1 MKMSRIAAPLL
12 LALLAACSVLPKAET
27 PSIYRLPATPLA
39 RAQGEAVHWSLRIDT
54 PQAGRMIDS
63 PRIVVLPAGDVVS
76 VYQGARW
83 SDSGPVLFRNRLVDA
98 FRDDGRVR
106 ALSNDDAALQAD
118 TSLTGNLSSFQSE
131 YRNGQPTVVIRY
143 DAQLVRTNGMRI
155 IAGRSFEVTE
165 PVNGKAVPE
174 VVSAFG
180 RAGDALATQVV
191 GWVNAA
197 TQESAGSQH
206 P

>member
-1 MKMSRIAAPLL
+1 MKMPRIVAPLL
-12 LALLAACSVLPKAET
+12 LALLAGCSVLPKAET
-27 PSIYRLPATPLA
+27 PSIYRLPASPLPH
-39 RAQGEAVHWSLRIDT
+39 AQGNAVRWSLRINT

-83 SDSGPVLFRNRLVDA
+83 SDSGTVLFRNRLVDA
-98 FRDDGRVR
+98 FRDDGRVS

-118 TSLTGNLSSFQSE
+118 MSLTGNLSAFQSE

-143 DAQLVRTNGMRI
+143 DVQLVRTNGMRI
-155 IAGRSFEVTE
+155 VAGRSFEVAE

-174 VVSAFG
+174 VVAAFG
-180 RAGDALATQVV
+180 RAGDTLATQVV
-191 GWVNAA
+191 DWVGNVNREPA
-197 TQESAGSQH
+197 SSRH
-206 P
+206 

>member
-1 MKMSRIAAPLL
+1 MKMPRIVAPLL
-12 LALLAACSVLPKAET
+12 LALLAGCSVLPKAET
-27 PSIYRLPATPLA
+27 PSIYRLPASPLPH
-39 RAQGEAVHWSLRIDT
+39 AQGNAVRWSLRINT

-83 SDSGPVLFRNRLVDA
+83 SDSGTVLFRNRLVDA
-98 FRDDGRVR
+98 FRDDGRVS

-118 TSLTGNLSSFQSE
+118 MSLTGNLSAFQSE

-155 IAGRSFEVTE
+155 VAARSFEVAE
-165 PVNGKAVPE
+165 PVNGKAVPD
-174 VVSAFG
+174 VVAAFG
-180 RAGDALATQVV
+180 RAGDTLAAQVV
-191 GWVNAA
+191 DWV
-197 TQESAGSQH
+197 GSVNDEPASSRH
-206 P
+206 

>member
-1 MKMSRIAAPLL
+1 MKMPRIAASLL
-12 LALLAACSVLPKAET
+12 LALLTACSVLPKAET
-27 PSIYRLPATPLA
+27 PSIYRLPATPLTH
-39 RAQGEAVHWSLRIDT
+39 AQSDAVRWSLRINT

-63 PRIVVLPAGDVVS
+63 SRIVVLPAGDVVS

-98 FRDDGRVR
+98 FRDDGRVS

-118 TSLTGNLSSFQSE
+118 ISLTGNLAAFQSE

-155 IAGRSFEVTE
+155 VAGRSFEVTE
-165 PVNGKAVPE
+165 PVNGKGVPE
-174 VVSAFG
+174 VVAAFG
-180 RAGDALATQVV
+180 RADDALARQVV
-191 GWVNAA
+191 EWTLQQSVSKN
-197 TQESAGSQH
+197 
-206 P
+206 

>member
-1 MKMSRIAAPLL
+1 MRMPRIAAPLL
-12 LALLAACSVLPKAET
+12 LTLLAACSVLPKAET

-39 RAQGEAVHWSLRIDT
+39 HAPGDAVRWSLRIDT

-98 FRDDGRVR
+98 FRDDGRVG

-118 TSLTGNLSSFQSE
+118 ISLTGGLTAFQSE
-131 YRNGQPTVVIRY
+131 YRNTQPTVVIRY

-155 IAGRSFEVTE
+155 VAARSFEVTE

-174 VVSAFG
+174 VIAAFG
-180 RAGDALATQVV
+180 RADDALARQVV
-191 GWVNAA
+191 EWALQQSVSKN
-197 TQESAGSQH
+197 
-206 P
+206 

>member
-1 MKMSRIAAPLL
+1 MKMPRIAAPLL

-39 RAQGEAVHWSLRIDT
+39 HAQGDAVRWSLRINT

-98 FRDDGRVR
+98 FRDDGRVG

-118 TSLTGNLSSFQSE
+118 MTLTGNLSAFQTE
-131 YRNGQPTVVIRY
+131 YRDGQPVVVIHY
-143 DAQLVRTNGMRI
+143 DAQLVRTNGMHI
-155 IAGRSFEVTE
+155 IAGRSFEVAE

-174 VVSAFG
+174 VVAAFG
-180 RAGDALATQVV
+180 RANDRITTQVV
-191 GWVNAA
+191 QWGTGYA
-197 TQESAGSQH
+197 TEPTGARN
-206 P
+206 

>member
-1 MKMSRIAAPLL
+1 MKILRIAAPLL
-12 LALLAACSVLPKAET
+12 LAWLTACSILPKAET
-27 PSIYRLPATPLA
+27 PSIYRLPATPLSH
-39 RAQGEAVHWSLRIDT
+39 AQGNTVRWSLRINT

-63 PRIVVLPAGDVVS
+63 PRIVVLPEGDVVS

-83 SDSGPVLFRNRLVDA
+83 SDNGTVLFRNRLVDA
-98 FRDDGRVR
+98 FRDDGRVS

-118 TSLTGNLSSFQSE
+118 ISLTGNLSAFQSE

-155 IAGRSFEVTE
+155 IGGRSFEVTE

-174 VVSAFG
+174 VVAAFG
-180 RAGDALATQVV
+180 RADDVLARQVV
-191 GWVNAA
+191 EWALQQGVSKN
-197 TQESAGSQH
+197 
-206 P
+206 

>member
-1 MKMSRIAAPLL
+1 MKMHRIVAPLL
-12 LALLAACSVLPKAET
+12 LALLAGCSVLPKAET
-27 PSIYRLPATPLA
+27 PSIYRLPATPLSH
-39 RAQGEAVHWSLRIDT
+39 AQGNTVRWSLRINT

-63 PRIVVLPAGDVVS
+63 PRIVVLPEGDAVS

-83 SDSGPVLFRNRLVDA
+83 SDSGTVLFRNRLVDA
-98 FRDDGRVR
+98 FRDDGRVS

-118 TSLTGNLSSFQSE
+118 ISLTGNLSAFQSE

-155 IAGRSFEVTE
+155 VAARSFEVTE

-174 VVSAFG
+174 VVAAFG
-180 RAGDALATQVV
+180 RADDALARQVV
-191 GWVNAA
+191 EWALQQSVSKN
-197 TQESAGSQH
+197 Q
-206 P
+206 

>member
-1 MKMSRIAAPLL
+1 MKMHRVAAPLL
-12 LALLAACSVLPKAET
+12 LALLAACSILPKAES
-27 PSIYRLPATPLA
+27 PSIYRLPATPLVH
-39 RAQGEAVHWSLRIDT
+39 AQGEAMHGSLRINT

-63 PRIVVLPAGDVVS
+63 ARIVVLPQGDVVS

-83 SDSGPVLFRNRLVDA
+83 SDNGPVLFRNRLVDA
-98 FRDDGRVR
+98 FRDDGRVS

-118 TSLTGNLSSFQSE
+118 ISLSGNLAAFQSE
-131 YRNGQPTVVIRY
+131 YRNGQPIVVIRY

-174 VVSAFG
+174 VVAAFG
-180 RAGDALATQVV
+180 RADDALALQVV
-191 GWVNAA
+191 EWALQQNVSKN
-197 TQESAGSQH
+197 
-206 P
+206 